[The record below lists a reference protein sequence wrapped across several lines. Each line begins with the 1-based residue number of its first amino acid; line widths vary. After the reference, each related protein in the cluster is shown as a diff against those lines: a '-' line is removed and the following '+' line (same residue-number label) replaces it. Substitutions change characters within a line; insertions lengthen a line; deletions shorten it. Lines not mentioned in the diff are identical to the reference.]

1 MAVPTRAEIGL
12 GRALRKARH
21 RQGLTLEEASRG
33 TRLRAEYL
41 EAMEDE
47 AFEALPGDVYVRSF
61 LRSYSGFLG
70 LKPAKVV
77 GVYEHAL
84 GSGPAPPAPVDRA
97 PAVVVGPR
105 DPLPDVRHHFP
116 WPMAAAVAVIVL
128 VAAAAVGLLSRSNSA
143 PAPAV
148 PTSPASGP
156 VLPQEVEV
164 NMVAL
169 RDVEVRVVVDGI
181 PSFEGVLGED
191 EARSFAGEEEIQ
203 VWLATGK
210 LVKLEVNGK
219 NLGKPGEP
227 VTEFLRT
234 FHRTDFRGDGSETG

>member
-21 RQGLTLEEASRG
+21 RQGLTLDEASRG

-41 EAMEDE
+41 EALERED
-47 AFEALPGDVYVRSF
+47 FHALPGDVYVRSF

-70 LKPAKVV
+70 LKPGKVV
-77 GVYEHAL
+77 DVYERAL
-84 GSGPAPPAPVDRA
+84 GGGPAPPAPVDRA
-97 PAVVVGPR
+97 PSVVVGPN

-128 VAAAAVGLLSRSNSA
+128 VAAAAVGVLSRSNSA

-148 PTSPASGP
+148 PGTPSDVP
-156 VLPQEVEV
+156 VLPRAVVV

-169 RDVEVRVVVDGI
+169 RDVEARIVVDGI
-181 PSFEGVLGED
+181 TAFEGILRED
-191 EARSFAGEEEIQ
+191 EARSFRGEEEVE

-210 LVKLEVNGK
+210 LVRLEVNGR

-227 VTEFLRT
+227 VREFLGT
-234 FHRTDFRGDGSETG
+234 FDRDDFREDGSGTG

>member
-1 MAVPTRAEIGL
+1 MAVPTRVEIGL

-41 EAMEDE
+41 EALERE

-77 GVYEHAL
+77 DVYEQAV

-97 PAVVVGPR
+97 PAVAVGPN

-116 WPMAAAVAVIVL
+116 WPMAAAVALIVL

-143 PAPAV
+143 PVPALPTAPPSV
-148 PTSPASGP
+148 PI
-156 VLPQEVEV
+156 LPKTVEV

-169 RDVEVRVVVDGI
+169 RDVEARVLVDGV
-181 PSFEGVLGED
+181 PSFDGTLRED
-191 EARSFAGEEEIQ
+191 EARSFEGEKEIE

-210 LVKLEVNGK
+210 LVRLEVNGR
-219 NLGKPGEP
+219 NLGKPGQP
-227 VTEFLRT
+227 VMEFLRT
-234 FHRTDFRGDGSETG
+234 FDRTDFREDGSETG

>member
-41 EAMEDE
+41 EALEDE
-47 AFEALPGDVYVRSF
+47 SFESLPGDVYVRSF
-61 LRSYSGFLG
+61 LRSYAGFLG

-77 GVYEHAL
+77 GVYEHAV
-84 GSGPAPPAPVDRA
+84 GRGPAPPAPVDRA
-97 PAVVVGPR
+97 PAVAIGPN

-128 VAAAAVGLLSRSNSA
+128 VAAAAIGLLSRSNSA
-143 PAPAV
+143 PIPALPSAP
-148 PTSPASGP
+148 PNLP
-156 VLPQEVEV
+156 VLPQTVEV
-164 NMVAL
+164 NMTAL
-169 RDVEVRVVVDGI
+169 RDVEVRVVVDGV
-181 PSFEGVLGED
+181 PRFEGVLRQD
-191 EARSFAGEEEIQ
+191 EARSFEGQKEIE

-210 LVKLEVNGK
+210 LVKLEVNGR

-227 VTEFLRT
+227 VKEFLRT
-234 FHRTDFRGDGSETG
+234 FHRTDFREDGSETG

>member
-1 MAVPTRAEIGL
+1 MPTRAEIGL

-41 EAMEDE
+41 DALERESFDD
-47 AFEALPGDVYVRSF
+47 LPGDVYVRSF

-70 LKPAKVV
+70 LKPTKVV
-77 GVYEHAL
+77 GVYEQAV
-84 GSGPAPPAPVDRA
+84 GSGPAAPAPVDRS
-97 PAVVVGPR
+97 PAVVVGPN

-128 VAAAAVGLLSRSNSA
+128 VAAAAIGLLSRSNSSPTPALPTA
-143 PAPAV
+143 PANL
-148 PTSPASGP
+148 P
-156 VLPQEVEV
+156 VLPRHVEV

-169 RDVEVRVVVDGI
+169 RDVEARIVVDGV
-181 PSFEGVLGED
+181 PAFEGIFRED
-191 EARSFAGEEEIQ
+191 EARSFRGDEEIE

-210 LVKLEVNGK
+210 LVRLEVNGE
-219 NLGKPGEP
+219 NLGKPGQP
-227 VTEFLRT
+227 VREFLRT
-234 FHRTDFRGDGSETG
+234 FDRDDFRGDGSGRG

>member
-1 MAVPTRAEIGL
+1 MSVPTRTEIGL

-41 EAMEDE
+41 DALERE
-47 AFEALPGDVYVRSF
+47 AFDALPGDVYVRSF

-70 LKPAKVV
+70 LRPEKVV
-77 GVYEHAL
+77 GVYERAV
-84 GSGPAPPAPVDRA
+84 GIGPAPPAPVDRSPSVA
-97 PAVVVGPR
+97 VGPN

-116 WPMAAAVAVIVL
+116 WPMAAAVAVIAL
-128 VAAAAVGLLSRSNSA
+128 VAAAAIGLLSGSNSA
-143 PAPAV
+143 PAPAL
-148 PTSPASGP
+148 PTAPPNLP
-156 VLPQEVEV
+156 VLPQTVEV

-169 RDVEVRVVVDGI
+169 RDVEARVVVDGV
-181 PSFEGVLGED
+181 PSFEGILHED
-191 EARSFAGEEEIQ
+191 EARSFEGEEEIQ

-210 LVKLEVNGK
+210 LVRLEVNGR

-234 FHRTDFRGDGSETG
+234 FGRSDFRGDGSETG